1 MRKWKWGVALVLTGS
16 TLGACTGAEY
26 ISGPG
31 EARMDEHPAQTV
43 PTDSAVQILE
53 SDTPG
58 DSAGGRWGGYIG
70 GGSG

>member
-1 MRKWKWGVALVLTGS
+1 MRKWKWRVALVVTGS
-16 TLGACTGAEY
+16 TLGACTGAEH

-31 EARMDEHPAQTV
+31 EPRFDEHPAQTI
-43 PTDSAVQILE
+43 PPDSAVQILE
-53 SDTPG
+53 DTPG